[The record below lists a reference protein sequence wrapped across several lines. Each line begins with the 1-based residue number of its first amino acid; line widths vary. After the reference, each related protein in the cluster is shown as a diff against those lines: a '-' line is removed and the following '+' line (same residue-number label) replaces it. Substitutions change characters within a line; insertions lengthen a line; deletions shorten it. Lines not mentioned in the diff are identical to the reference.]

1 MHSDERT
8 DSPRIF
14 DEVAEHLRALVEAE
28 SPTSDPMATR
38 ACADVITRLSKEML
52 DLTPEP
58 IVIEER
64 THLRWRFG
72 TDTRVLMLGHFDTV
86 WPVGTLDW
94 FPFTVEG
101 TTASGPGIFDMK
113 TGILQLFLTLRS
125 LESLEG
131 ISVLLTSDEEIGAPT
146 SRALIE
152 DEARRSRSVL
162 VFEPSLGG
170 ALKVARK
177 GAAAYQLRA
186 RGRAAHAGLDPESG
200 INAALELA
208 HQIVRLG
215 ELPDVAKGT
224 TVTPTLMAAGN
235 SRNTVP
241 ADASTFIDVRAAT
254 EDEQARIDRALREL
268 VPVVD
273 GARLEVDRLSFCP
286 PLQPEASKELFG
298 LAALIA
304 KDLGLPEL
312 KGVSVGG
319 ASDGNLTAAVGTPTL
334 DGLGAVGGKAHAEGE
349 FVQLDEIPDRTRLS
363 TELTRTLQTADQER
377 LSQTT

>member
-1 MHSDERT
+1 MPEDERN
-8 DSPRIF
+8 DFPNL
-14 DEVAEHLRALVEAE
+14 DELAQHLRALVEAE
-28 SPTSDPMATR
+28 SPTSDPSAAR
-38 ACADVITRLSKEML
+38 GCAEVITRLSKEML
-52 DLTPEP
+52 DAAPEH
-58 IVIEER
+58 IVLEGR

-72 TDTRVLMLGHFDTV
+72 TTDTRVMMLGHFDTV
-86 WPVGTLDW
+86 WPVGTLEW
-94 FPFTVEG
+94 FPFTVAG

-113 TGILQLFLTLRS
+113 TGILQLFLTLRA
-125 LESLEG
+125 LENLDG

-152 DEARRSRSVL
+152 AVARSSRSVL

-186 RGRAAHAGLDPESG
+186 RGRASHAGLDPESG

-215 ELPDVAKGT
+215 ELPDSAKGT
-224 TVTPTLMAAGN
+224 TVTPTLLAAGN

-254 EDEQARIDRALREL
+254 EDEQARVDRALREL
-268 VPVVD
+268 TPVVE
-273 GARLEVDRLSFCP
+273 GARLEVERLSFCP
-286 PLQPEASKELFG
+286 PLQREATKELFA
-298 LAALIA
+298 LAVKLA
-304 KDLGLPEL
+304 KDLGWSDLE
-312 KGVSVGG
+312 GVSVGG

-349 FVQLDEIPDRTRLS
+349 FVLLDEIPERTRLS
-363 TELTRTLQTADQER
+363 TEITRRLQTVDYE
-377 LSQTT
+377 SP

>member
-1 MHSDERT
+1 MVDAA
-8 DSPRIF
+8 P
-14 DEVAEHLRALVEAE
+14 EH
-28 SPTSDPMATR
+28 
-38 ACADVITRLSKEML
+38 
-52 DLTPEP
+52 
-58 IVIEER
+58 IVLEGR

-72 TDTRVLMLGHFDTV
+72 TDTHVMMLGHFDTV

-94 FPFTVEG
+94 FPFTVDG

-125 LESLEG
+125 LESLDG

-152 DEARRSRSVL
+152 AEARSSGSVL

-177 GAAAYQLRA
+177 GAAAYRLHA

-200 INAALELA
+200 VNAALELA

-215 ELPDVAKGT
+215 ELPDSAKGT
-224 TVTPTLMAAGN
+224 TVTPTLMAAG
-235 SRNTVP
+235 STRNTVP
-241 ADASTFIDVRAAT
+241 ADASTFVDVRAAT
-254 EDEQARIDRALREL
+254 EDEQARVDRALRGL
-268 VPVVD
+268 TPVID
-273 GARLEVDRLSFCP
+273 GARLEVERLSFCP
-286 PLQPEASKELFG
+286 PLEPGATKDLFELAVR
-298 LAALIA
+298 LAT
-304 KDLGLPEL
+304 DLGLPDL

-349 FVQLDEIPDRTRLS
+349 FVLLDEIPGRTRLS
-363 TELTRTLQTADQER
+363 TELTRTLQAAG
-377 LSQTT
+377 

>member
-1 MHSDERT
+1 MPSD
-8 DSPRIF
+8 DSNDPPGTSN
-14 DEVAEHLRALVEAE
+14 EVAGHLRALVEAE
-28 SPTSDPMATR
+28 SPTSDPIAAR
-38 ACADVITRLSKEML
+38 ACAEVITRLSKEML
-52 DLTPEP
+52 DAAPEH
-58 IVIEER
+58 IVLDGR

-72 TDTRVLMLGHFDTV
+72 SDTRVMMLGHFDTV
-86 WPVGTLDW
+86 WPVGTLGW
-94 FPFTVEG
+94 FPFTVDG
-101 TTASGPGIFDMK
+101 TRASGPGIFDMK

-125 LESLEG
+125 LESLDG

-152 DEARRSRSVL
+152 VEARRSRNVL
-162 VFEPSLGG
+162 VFEPSLSG

-177 GAAAYQLRA
+177 GAAAYQLHA

-215 ELPDVAKGT
+215 ELPDSTKGT
-224 TVTPTLMAAGN
+224 TVTPTLMAAG
-235 SRNTVP
+235 STRNTVP

-254 EDEQARIDRALREL
+254 EEEQARVDRALKGL
-268 VPVVD
+268 TPVVD
-273 GARLEVDRLSFCP
+273 GARLEVERLSFCP
-286 PLQPEASKELFG
+286 PLEPEATKDLFE
-298 LAALIA
+298 LAARLA
-304 KDLGLPEL
+304 KDLGLPDL

-349 FVQLDEIPDRTRLS
+349 FVLLDEIPERTRLS
-363 TELTRTLQTADQER
+363 SELTRTLQANG
-377 LSQTT
+377 